1 MRPLSLVRNGWV
13 RRRFGRRPW
22 EGRWGEERESPG
34 VTGVAASERGQ
45 SSCPHL
51 RVPQHPCAV
60 CPPLLIP
67 WLWLSSPRSTPA
79 RHTALVGSR
88 HRVEARRAGGG
99 LQAPCSR
106 SRLAFSSL
114 VLFSLLGDSGYTE
127 QNSRSDSSV
136 SLPDLK

>member
-45 SSCPHL
+45 SRCPHL
-51 RVPQHPCAV
+51 RVPQHPCAAYPLYSFCGCG
-60 CPPLLIP
+60 CPPKE
-67 WLWLSSPRSTPA
+67 
-79 RHTALVGSR
+79 HTRPTYALVGSR
-88 HRVEARRAGGG
+88 HRAEARRVGGG

-106 SRLAFSSL
+106 SRLAFTSL
-114 VLFSLLGDSGYTE
+114 VLFSLLGDSGYAE

-136 SLPDLK
+136 FLPGLK